1 MINNNSSNNNTSD
14 NSGPRQPSML
24 MKYMG
29 LGAQFFATIL
39 IALLLGWKA
48 DDFFGLTTPV
58 LIWVLPLLAIVG
70 TLIKIIKETSKQSKK

>member
-1 MINNNSSNNNTSD
+1 MINNNSSKSNISE

-29 LGAQFFATIL
+29 LGAQLFATIL
-39 IALLLGWKA
+39 IALLIGWKA
-48 DDFFGLTTPV
+48 DDFFGFATPV
-58 LIWVLPLLAIVG
+58 LIWALPLLAIVG

>member
-1 MINNNSSNNNTSD
+1 MINNNSNNNNTPNS
-14 NSGPRQPSML
+14 SGPRQPSML

-39 IALLLGWKA
+39 ISLIIGWKA
-48 DDFFGLTTPV
+48 DDFFGFATPV

-70 TLIKIIKETSKQSKK
+70 TLIKIIIETSKQSKK